1 MPGQDA
7 DRLQEY
13 AARVAELIRQLA
25 EAQITVPEDSTILSY
40 DHPSVTDAIR
50 LVGETVVL
58 LGEMD
63 TESGDR
69 FTDLAFLARIELGAA
84 REELQDVA
92 GRKKTW
98 QALGQAASS
107 MSKAERALAAL
118 EREIYDAMGKEAPQR
133 PGVLAES
140 LEIRSLYARFRNW
153 LLQHDQ
159 DSAVSVVARLAEAG
173 DQLRRLQKLDVY
185 PLMRIQDRREVRSL
199 LDRIKAATDR
209 GEVDDAAQALWQDLG
224 AAAQLVLQ
232 INHRHELIDHD
243 RDHLGSEVPVSFG
256 ERAGEGDAEAFAA
269 HHCRLL
275 GRDRALDEVLIRPR
289 HFTLAQAEERLNALR
304 ARLCGGQQASVP

>member
-1 MPGQDA
+1 VPVHDA
-7 DRLQEY
+7 GRLQEH

-25 EAQITVPEDSTILSY
+25 EAQITVPEDSTILSF

-63 TESGDR
+63 SDSGDR
-69 FTDLAFLARIELGAA
+69 FTDLAFLARIELDAA
-84 REELQDVA
+84 REDLQDVA

-107 MSKAERALAAL
+107 MSRAEKALAAL
-118 EREIYDAMGKEAPQR
+118 EREIYAAMEKEAPRR

-140 LEIRSLYARFRNW
+140 LEIRSHYARFRDW

-159 DSAVSVVARLAEAG
+159 DSAASVVARLAEAG
-173 DQLRRLQKLDVY
+173 DQLRRLRKLDVY
-185 PLMRIQDRREVRSL
+185 PLMRIEDRREVRSL
-199 LDRIKAATDR
+199 LERIEAATDR
-209 GEVDDAAQALWQDLG
+209 GESDDAARALWQDLG
-224 AAAQLVLQ
+224 AVAQLLLQ
-232 INHRHELIDHD
+232 INHRHELVDHD
-243 RDHLGSEVPVSFG
+243 LDNLGSDVPVSIG
-256 ERAGEGDAEAFAA
+256 ERVGEGDAEAFAA
-269 HHCRLL
+269 HHSRLL

-304 ARLCGGQQASVP
+304 VSLRGGL